1 MISLSGTDRR
11 PRLGALIL
19 DIALTEEVSFESEI
33 TQYLI
38 EDGSTI
44 SDHVTRGAEKL
55 RITGVIPAADA
66 LAFTADGSG
75 AARVA
80 DVVETARAINR
91 ERAVLEV
98 ATGQVL
104 YPDMAFSSL
113 RIARSVGEGGDWISV
128 DAELTKVRKVSLR
141 TAEVPQDAKVSEA
154 NGAKGRAGQTNKA
167 AGRAGQTGGV
177 RANPGGEQATVNR
190 GESVLRGA
198 REGRGPLGWAQQ
210 AIAGGPRP

>member
-1 MISLSGTDRR
+1 MISIDGGDRR
-11 PRLGALIL
+11 PRLGALVL
-19 DIALTEEVSFESEI
+19 DIALTEEVSFEAEVTSF
-33 TQYLI
+33 LV
-38 EDGSTI
+38 EDGSTV
-44 SDHVTRGAEKL
+44 SDHVTQGAEKL

-66 LAFTADGSG
+66 LAFHADGGG

-80 DVVETARAINR
+80 DVVETARAIHR
-91 ERAVLEV
+91 ERAVMEV

-113 RIARSVGEGGDWISV
+113 RIARSAGEGGDWISV

-141 TAEVPQDAKVSEA
+141 TAEVPAEAKVSPA

-167 AGRAGQTGGV
+167 AGRAGQ
-177 RANPGGEQATVNR
+177 PTVNR

-210 AIAGGPRP
+210 AITGGPRP